1 MMTSLLLSILS
12 TKQSISFVFDQNVT
26 KKGSVFWTLFLIKKG
41 FIPRISDNSI
51 LYQEKLYQTD
61 TKYVKLEG

>member
-26 KKGSVFWTLFLIKKG
+26 KKGPFFGLFFLIKKG